1 MICASCNQLGNT
13 FFRFAFT
20 REGVTI
26 SEGLKGYLRC
36 QHCGTLLRIAR
47 FRKQVWY
54 FVAALAIAFFI
65 FHEIVLKPLF
75 QAKVGVRTTM
85 VCWIGSVL
93 VWVSFYIFGLWKYR
107 VVEKVEEENKSQ
119 EKATA

>member
-1 MICASCNQLGNT
+1 MQCPSCDQPANT
-13 FFRFAFT
+13 FFRFVFT

-65 FHEIVLKPLF
+65 FFGIVLKPLI
-75 QAKVGVRTTM
+75 AEVGVRATM
-85 VCWIGSVL
+85 WWWIGFVL
-93 VWVSFYIFGLWKYR
+93 VWVSFFVFGLWKYR
-107 VVEKVEEENKSQ
+107 VVEKV
-119 EKATA
+119 

>member
-1 MICASCNQLGNT
+1 MICPSCNQPANT
-13 FFRFAFT
+13 FFRFVFT

-54 FVAALAIAFFI
+54 FVAALAIAFFT
-65 FHEIVLKPLF
+65 FFGIVLKPLI
-75 QAKVGVRTTM
+75 AEVGVRTTM
-85 VCWIGSVL
+85 WCWIVFVL
-93 VWVSFYIFGLWKYR
+93 VWVSFFIFCLWKYR
-107 VVEKVEEENKSQ
+107 LIEKVDEESKSA
-119 EKATA
+119 EKGTP